1 MSGHTLSGSSL
12 LLCRINTQCFSF
24 SVEIRAANISWS
36 SRQVSGEIWKKS
48 FKKVCGKA
56 LCHIA
61 MKEERHGLFVMYQ

>member
-1 MSGHTLSGSSL
+1 MSLVRGAGDVVVVTKGESCFAVPVDTLSGL
-12 LLCRINTQCFSF
+12 KVCL
-24 SVEIRAANISWS
+24 
-36 SRQVSGEIWKKS
+36 RQVSGEIWKKS